1 LKPIPFFY
9 PLKQPNNTWNCNYF
23 IGNTNKN
30 CNKGEM
36 GMKYNNHR
44 KPFRKNY
51 KRVVAA
57 MAGAAVISSAML
69 PGLPAAQA
77 KTQEVQS
84 AAPQT
89 VDKTTEG
96 RSSVHSP
103 LYAARQYAKTHGY
116 DISRQ
121 NLSLQWSSNYDAS
134 VLLRQDN
141 GSTYRIKLVKNKD
154 NTWRVVSMNKVDQQ
168 VNNMRD
174 PVDVVKDNAAVFGF
188 DARHDRFTLLSLVG
202 SKAIVQV
209 RSNGQTFKV
218 DLVKKGAGW
227 DITTIRGIGD
237 MNHPAT
243 YIPASSFLY
252 KTAGTISPAQNILY
266 RTNIYEN
273 WKWNETV
280 YPKDMTFGIV
290 LENPELAKAT
300 IPEDV
305 RKQIANVHYNTRF
318 VVFAH
323 LGSIAPRG
331 YGIGIEKITQTG
343 NVITV
348 NVHTKSPNNAA
359 DLPPTKYSDYIAV
372 DRAVLQNTNRIHI
385 AFIDQNGT
393 ILNNY
398 TIAVK

>member
-1 LKPIPFFY
+1 
-9 PLKQPNNTWNCNYF
+9 
-23 IGNTNKN
+23 
-30 CNKGEM
+30 
-36 GMKYNNHR
+36 MKYNNHR

-77 KTQEVQS
+77 KSQEVQS

-96 RSSVHSP
+96 RSSAHSP